1 MLELG
6 LIGDANTPLNN
17 TLANGCYIQA
27 NNNVDQP
34 LFLGHMGENV
44 MTIRNGKVGITTH
57 DPQTELHLYS
67 NAPVLSAT
75 ATNTTSGLRV
85 NVETVICLISV
96 V

>member
-1 MLELG
+1 
-6 LIGDANTPLNN
+6 
-17 TLANGCYIQA
+17 
-27 NNNVDQP
+27 
-34 LFLGHMGENV
+34 

-85 NVETVICLISV
+85 NVRGIKSASSQLFRVQNNNSTRFTVTHGGFWV
-96 V
+96 